1 MELGVSSLPHMATS
15 SMDPV
20 NSGNLSKSNLFQTA
34 PEPPPNQTWEIGL
47 IHLSFKAPFV
57 FFWAYGDA
65 HQFSKSE
72 LFFGN
77 LKGEIWKLPY
87 NMEKESELP
96 QQIK

>member
-1 MELGVSSLPHMATS
+1 MRLLKLVFFLSVFFTHFRFSKEVNVSESVL
-15 SMDPV
+15 
-20 NSGNLSKSNLFQTA
+20 
-34 PEPPPNQTWEIGL
+34 
-47 IHLSFKAPFV
+47 